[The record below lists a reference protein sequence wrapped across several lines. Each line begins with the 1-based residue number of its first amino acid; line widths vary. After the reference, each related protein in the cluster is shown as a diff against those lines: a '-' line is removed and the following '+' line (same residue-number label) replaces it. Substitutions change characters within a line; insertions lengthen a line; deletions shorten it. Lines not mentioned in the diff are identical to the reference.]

1 MHEIERV
8 ESALTDEECADYGG
22 HSYIR
27 RGTKALVSTP
37 GRVLLVKEQHA
48 NGSPFWT
55 LPGGGADPD
64 ESLVECLTRE
74 LFEELGC
81 RALIDEPVATIWYA
95 HSSSQ
100 STLSAY
106 TVFECSLLSTPRP
119 NGDEGI
125 REYKWMS
132 PSNLPSSTLP
142 QVRQLIRNH
151 DLGGVPSLRPT
162 AFR

>member
-1 MHEIERV
+1 MHEMEQIE
-8 ESALTDEECADYGG
+8 STSTDEKRADYRGRP
-22 HSYIR
+22 SVR
-27 RGTKALVSTP
+27 RGAKALVSTP

-48 NGSPFWT
+48 DGSPFWT

-74 LFEELGC
+74 LVEELWC
-81 RALIDEPVATIWYA
+81 RALIDKPVATIWYA

-100 STLSAY
+100 STLSVY

-125 REYKWMS
+125 RECKWIS

-142 QVRQLIRNH
+142 QVRHLVRDH
-151 DLGGVPSLRPT
+151 DLGGAASP
-162 AFR
+162 